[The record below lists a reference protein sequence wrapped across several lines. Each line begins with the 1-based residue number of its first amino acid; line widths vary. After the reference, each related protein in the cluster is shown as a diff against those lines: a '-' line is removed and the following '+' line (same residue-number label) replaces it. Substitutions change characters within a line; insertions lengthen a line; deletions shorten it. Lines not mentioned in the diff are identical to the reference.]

1 MGEKSTRW
9 MGMGHQQ
16 AVLKLASVERRDT
29 KAISERGRVPV
40 GVSNNYKDGKGQP
53 NGRGK

>member
-1 MGEKSTRW
+1 MEEKSTRW

-16 AVLKLASVERRDT
+16 AVLKLAWVERRDT